1 MAEDEGRDEG
11 EDLFEDLDKFF
22 APIQD
27 VDWPEPTGRPGPEPE
42 PQGHERDRSGQVPR
56 QEGADRGSTPPV
68 EPPTEVP
75 VQESAEHEAEGAT
88 PGTSAAGEPPSEE
101 APGPGT
107 PEESAGARP
116 DEREQDQGDE
126 VPDDGVGSYLF
137 EAEAED
143 YERGEDG
150 GEEEGPAE
158 AGAPSGYVDV
168 PGPQEEA
175 EVAELVEE
183 TREEPPDIEAVEAA
197 ADHFAESVRDEV
209 RIEPEPES
217 VGRPTEEVAMVE
229 LLEEDDAQ
237 GHEEAEGPRTVRVGA
252 EGFGGPSWQEPTA
265 IEVGTE
271 AEGRGPG
278 RNVPTAFLTG
288 LVLAGLA
295 VGAILLGPGPFAIF
309 AGIVVLFAQGE
320 FYLAMQKRHY
330 QPATG
335 LGLVSG
341 ALILGAGYYRGENAM
356 LAIMALSLFATFL
369 WYMTVPPQH
378 RRNIVSNIAIT
389 MLGIAYIPLLAA
401 YALAVLKLPDG
412 EGLTLSIIGLTFV
425 YDTAAFGVG
434 YFWGSR
440 PLAPNVSPKKSW
452 EGAIGATLV
461 VIAVAVG
468 VVAPAVTLLD
478 TVGRSVGLAVVVA
491 LFAPLG
497 DLAESLIKRDL
508 GIKDMGGI
516 LPGHG
521 GVMDRIDSV
530 LFVAP
535 AAFIYLR
542 LILL

>member
-1 MAEDEGRDEG
+1 VPEDEEKTEG

-27 VDWPEPTGRPGPEPE
+27 VDWPESSEPGKPQATPARRREPE
-42 PQGHERDRSGQVPR
+42 RE
-56 QEGADRGSTPPV
+56 
-68 EPPTEVP
+68 
-75 VQESAEHEAEGAT
+75 
-88 PGTSAAGEPPSEE
+88 
-101 APGPGT
+101 
-107 PEESAGARP
+107 PEE
-116 DEREQDQGDE
+116 
-126 VPDDGVGSYLF
+126 
-137 EAEAED
+137 
-143 YERGEDG
+143 
-150 GEEEGPAE
+150 PAE
-158 AGAPSGYVDV
+158 AGRGSTTAFETEVERAERQKPSEALEGGTGDQFGEAEPAADEAETGDADEVDAFLFEADAENQDEARGDDYVEL
-168 PGPQEEA
+168 PGGESEEA
-175 EVAELVEE
+175 EVAELEE
-183 TREEPPDIEAVEAA
+183 TPAPAEGPPDIEAVEAA

-209 RIEPEPES
+209 AVEPQPEAPN
-217 VGRPTEEVAMVE
+217 PTEEVAIAE
-229 LLEEDDAQ
+229 LLGDEDAAAAR
-237 GHEEAEGPRTVRVGA
+237 EPEAARTVRVGQ

-265 IEVGTE
+265 IEVG
-271 AEGRGPG
+271 AEPERAGPG
-278 RNVPTAFLTG
+278 RDVPTAFITG
-288 LVLAGLA
+288 IVLAGLA
-295 VGAILLGPGPFAIF
+295 VGAILIGPGAFAIF

-330 QPATG
+330 QPATA

-341 ALILGAGYYRGENAM
+341 ALVLGAGYYRGENAM
-356 LAIMALSLFATFL
+356 LAIVALSLFATFL

-378 RRNIVSNIAIT
+378 RANLVSNIAIT
-389 MLGIAYIPLLAA
+389 ILGIAYIPLLAA
-401 YALAVLKLPDG
+401 YAIAVLNLPDG
-412 EGLTLSIIGLTFV
+412 EGLALSIIGLTFV

-434 YFWGSR
+434 YLWGSR
-440 PLAPNVSPKKSW
+440 PLAPNISPKKSW

-461 VIAVAVG
+461 TMAVAVG
-468 VVAPAVTLLD
+468 LVSWGVDILG

>member
-1 MAEDEGRDEG
+1 VPEDEERKDG

-27 VDWPEPTGRPGPEPE
+27 VDWPESSEGKGSERAAGAERGDEPSRGDPGQPE
-42 PQGHERDRSGQVPR
+42 G
-56 QEGADRGSTPPV
+56 GSD
-68 EPPTEVP
+68 ETED
-75 VQESAEHEAEGAT
+75 EEAASAG
-88 PGTSAAGEPPSEE
+88 PGAGEPPVGEDPFATGGSPPE
-101 APGPGT
+101 AGVEG
-107 PEESAGARP
+107 EQDEVGSFLFGAGA
-116 DEREQDQGDE
+116 EGDDVE
-126 VPDDGVGSYLF
+126 
-137 EAEAED
+137 EAEAGS
-143 YERGEDG
+143 R
-150 GEEEGPAE
+150 
-158 AGAPSGYVDV
+158 GYVDL
-168 PGPQEEA
+168 PGDEPGIAELIEET
-175 EVAELVEE
+175 ESVEVVAERLPEKLPE
-183 TREEPPDIEAVEAA
+183 RLAEDAPDIEAVEAA

-209 RIEPEPES
+209 RVEPEPPAPQ
-217 VGRPTEEVAMVE
+217 PTEEVAIAQ
-229 LLEEDDAQ
+229 LLGEEGAADAP
-237 GHEEAEGPRTVRVGA
+237 EASRTVRVGA

-265 IEVGTE
+265 IEVG
-271 AEGRGPG
+271 AESERGGAGRD
-278 RNVPTAFLTG
+278 VPTAFLTG
-288 LVLAGLA
+288 LVLVALA
-295 VGAILLGPGPFAIF
+295 VGAILIGPGAFAIF
-309 AGIVVLFAQGE
+309 AGIVVLFALGE
-320 FYLAMQKRHY
+320 FYLAIQKRHF
-330 QPATG
+330 QPATA

-389 MLGIAYIPLLAA
+389 IFGVAYIPLLAA

-440 PLAPNVSPKKSW
+440 PLAPTISPKKSW

-468 VVAPAVTLLD
+468 VVGSSVSLLD

-508 GIKDMGGI
+508 EIKDMGGI

>member
-1 MAEDEGRDEG
+1 VPEDEERNGEG

-27 VDWPEPTGRPGPEPE
+27 VDWPESSEGKGSEQGAGAERRDEPSRGDPGQPE
-42 PQGHERDRSGQVPR
+42 GG
-56 QEGADRGSTPPV
+56 
-68 EPPTEVP
+68 
-75 VQESAEHEAEGAT
+75 SAETEDEEAASAG
-88 PGTSAAGEPPSEE
+88 PGAGEPPVGEDPFATRESPPEAGVEE
-101 APGPGT
+101 EQGEVGSFLFGPGA
-107 PEESAGARP
+107 E
-116 DEREQDQGDE
+116 GDDVE
-126 VPDDGVGSYLF
+126 
-137 EAEAED
+137 EAEAGS
-143 YERGEDG
+143 R
-150 GEEEGPAE
+150 
-158 AGAPSGYVDV
+158 GYVDL
-168 PGPQEEA
+168 PGDEPGIAELIEET
-175 EVAELVEE
+175 ESVEVVAERQSERLAEDA
-183 TREEPPDIEAVEAA
+183 PDIEAVEAA

-209 RIEPEPES
+209 RVEPEP
-217 VGRPTEEVAMVE
+217 RAPQPTEEVAIAQ
-229 LLEEDDAQ
+229 LLGEEGAADAP
-237 GHEEAEGPRTVRVGA
+237 EASRTVRVGA

-265 IEVGTE
+265 IEVG
-271 AEGRGPG
+271 AESERGGAGRD
-278 RNVPTAFLTG
+278 VPTAFITG

-295 VGAILLGPGPFAIF
+295 VGAILIGPGAFAIL
-309 AGIVVLFAQGE
+309 AGIVVLFALGE
-320 FYLAMQKRHY
+320 FYLAMQKRHF
-330 QPATG
+330 QPATA

-389 MLGIAYIPLLAA
+389 IFGVAYIPLLAA

-440 PLAPNVSPKKSW
+440 PLAPTISPKKSW

-468 VVAPAVTLLD
+468 VVGSSVSLLD

-497 DLAESLIKRDL
+497 DLAESLLKRDL
-508 GIKDMGGI
+508 EIKDMGGI

>member
-1 MAEDEGRDEG
+1 MPEDEGRNEG

-27 VDWPEPTGRPGPEPE
+27 VDWPESSEGKGSEQAAGTGRRDEPSRVEPE
-42 PQGHERDRSGQVPR
+42 QPEGEPDAASRSTMEFETRSEDGSRETEDESASAEPDAVQPSGGDERF
-56 QEGADRGSTPPV
+56 AA
-68 EPPTEVP
+68 
-75 VQESAEHEAEGAT
+75 QES
-88 PGTSAAGEPPSEE
+88 PSE
-101 APGPGT
+101 ADV
-107 PEESAGARP
+107 EEEQGA
-116 DEREQDQGDE
+116 
-126 VPDDGVGSYLF
+126 VGSFLF
-137 EAEAED
+137 EAEAEG
-143 YERGEDG
+143 YEVD
-150 GEEEGPAE
+150 EGAE
-158 AGAPSGYVDV
+158 AGSRGYVDL
-168 PGPQEEA
+168 PGDEA
-175 EVAELVEE
+175 GVAELIEE
-183 TREEPPDIEAVEAA
+183 TETVVVPEVVPEESPEKLEDAPDIEAVEAA

-209 RIEPEPES
+209 QVEPAAPAPQ
-217 VGRPTEEVAMVE
+217 PTEEVAIAQ
-229 LLEEDDAQ
+229 LLGEEGAAD
-237 GHEEAEGPRTVRVGA
+237 EAETSRTVRVGA

-265 IEVGTE
+265 IEVGPE
-271 AEGRGPG
+271 PERGGAGRD
-278 RNVPTAFLTG
+278 VPTAFITG
-288 LVLAGLA
+288 LVLVGLA
-295 VGAILLGPGPFAIF
+295 VGAILIGPGAFAIL
-309 AGIVVLFAQGE
+309 AGVVVLFALGE

-330 QPATG
+330 QPATA

-341 ALILGAGYYRGENAM
+341 ALVLGAGYYRGENAM

-369 WYMTVPPQH
+369 WYMTVPAQH
-378 RRNIVSNIAIT
+378 RRNVVSNIAIT
-389 MLGIAYIPLLAA
+389 ILGVAYIPLLAA

-440 PLAPNVSPKKSW
+440 PLAPTISPKKSW

-468 VVAPAVTLLD
+468 VVGSSVSLLD

-497 DLAESLIKRDL
+497 DLAESLLKRDL
-508 GIKDMGGI
+508 EIKDMGGI

>member
-1 MAEDEGRDEG
+1 MPEDEERNGEG

-27 VDWPEPTGRPGPEPE
+27 VDWPESSEGKG
-42 PQGHERDRSGQVPR
+42 SGQGAGAERRDEPSLR
-56 QEGADRGSTPPV
+56 DPDRPEG
-68 EPPTEVP
+68 
-75 VQESAEHEAEGAT
+75 ESAETEV
-88 PGTSAAGEPPSEE
+88 EE
-101 APGPGT
+101 AGTAGPGT
-107 PEESAGARP
+107 GEPTAGDDPFATQESPPEADVEG
-116 DEREQDQGDE
+116 EQG
-126 VPDDGVGSYLF
+126 GVGSFLF
-137 EAEAED
+137 GAGAEGDDVGEAEAGS
-143 YERGEDG
+143 R
-150 GEEEGPAE
+150 
-158 AGAPSGYVDV
+158 GYVDL
-168 PGPQEEA
+168 PGDEPGI
-175 EVAELVEE
+175 AELIEE
-183 TREEPPDIEAVEAA
+183 TESVEVVVERLPERPPEKQLEDAPDIEAVEAA
-197 ADHFAESVRDEV
+197 ADHFAESIRDEV
-209 RIEPEPES
+209 RVEPEAPAPQ
-217 VGRPTEEVAMVE
+217 PTEEVAIAQ
-229 LLEEDDAQ
+229 LLGEEGAADAP
-237 GHEEAEGPRTVRVGA
+237 ETSRTVRVGA

-265 IEVGTE
+265 IEVGAETE
-271 AEGRGPG
+271 RGGAGRD
-278 RNVPTAFLTG
+278 VPTAFITG

-295 VGAILLGPGPFAIF
+295 VGAILIGPGAFAIL
-309 AGIVVLFAQGE
+309 AGIVVLFALGE
-320 FYLAMQKRHY
+320 FYLAVQKRHF
-330 QPATG
+330 QPATA

-341 ALILGAGYYRGENAM
+341 ALVLGAGYYRGENAM
-356 LAIMALSLFATFL
+356 LAIMALSVFATFL

-389 MLGIAYIPLLAA
+389 IFGVAYIPMLAA

-440 PLAPNVSPKKSW
+440 PLAPTISPKKSW

-468 VVAPAVTLLD
+468 VVGSSVSLLD

-491 LFAPLG
+491 VFAPLG
-497 DLAESLIKRDL
+497 DLAESLLKRDL
-508 GIKDMGGI
+508 EIKDMGGI

-542 LILL
+542 MILL